1 MIKKNDETSFFR
13 WHAIVIEGNCVE
25 SILKAFK
32 EVATIKGKPVMIL
45 AKTFKGAGRSLNEVH
60 ILNVILMKILLY
72 YCVLHELHKYHY
84 IITPPL

>member
-1 MIKKNDETSFFR
+1 MKHLFR

-45 AKTFKGAGRSLNEVH
+45 AKTYKGAGRSTTSPYYEVH
-60 ILNVILMKILLY
+60 VVLNGILI
-72 YCVLHELHKYHY
+72 
-84 IITPPL
+84 